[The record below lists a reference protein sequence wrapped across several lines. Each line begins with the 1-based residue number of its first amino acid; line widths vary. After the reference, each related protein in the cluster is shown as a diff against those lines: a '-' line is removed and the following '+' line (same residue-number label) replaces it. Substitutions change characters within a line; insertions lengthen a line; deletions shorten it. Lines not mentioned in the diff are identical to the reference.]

1 MREDAQE
8 AFFFFFFNAESVH
21 HCPDRWVWQTG
32 TTVLD
37 RVEAPTS
44 LQDIIPATFY
54 PAYDFWR
61 LSFSPVDEEYTTL
74 CYNAL
79 QGWEKTIDDIKDKLD
94 LPNLTLRVYFADFY
108 DASYATQLWKKITRK
123 EGITRVACVYARI
136 TSPLEKSKASGF
148 SRLFVHAA
156 WPWYWTMEGRDTR
169 I

>member
-8 AFFFFFFNAESVH
+8 AFFFFFSTQNRSTIA
-21 HCPDRWVWQTG
+21 PIDGYGKPAR
-32 TTVLD
+32 TVLD